1 MHDSLEGEIKI
12 KSCQDHLDLMN
23 AIEGRDLKKL
33 EKITKLQWGM
43 EFFENT
49 ENDGADWNPKK
60 EGDDEMR

>member
-12 KSCQDHLDLMN
+12 KSCQAHLDLMN

-49 ENDGADWNPKK
+49 ENDGAD
-60 EGDDEMR
+60 